1 VTVDTRK
8 VDQIAE
14 RFTARGGQPGLAYGI
29 VADGELVH
37 ADGIGESFTGGPTP
51 EADTVF
57 RIASMTKSF
66 TASAVMLLRDDG
78 VLKLDDPAHQYLPEL
93 RGLRL
98 PTADCPPVT
107 VRQLL
112 TMTAGFPTDDPWG
125 DRQQGLPPDTFERM
139 ISTGQLR
146 CCWAPGTRFEY
157 SNLGYALLGRIIAAV
172 TGRSYESAVRDMLL
186 GPLGMDR
193 TGFEAGEFAPGNL
206 ARGYRRDE
214 GGWLELQPDPSGAFA
229 PMGGIFSCVRD
240 LARWV
245 GGFADAFP
253 PRSAPESGHPLSRSS
268 RREMQLGKVA
278 VPAAGGVPTTRSAA
292 PAAISYGF
300 GLFSEEDPRLGTV
313 IQHSGG
319 YPGYGSQMR
328 WHPATG
334 IGVIALANS
343 TYAGVGALVGEALTA
358 LVTAHAATAPSSPGT
373 LRRQLRG
380 PVPVQPVPPSQPDQP
395 GQPGQP
401 GPWPETMAAMDSVNE
416 LLRHWDDAT
425 ADVLFT
431 PNVALDRA
439 LPQRVADIAR
449 LRARIGEFGPDAGR
463 GVECDSPAHCR
474 WWLTG
479 DQGSACVQIRLTPLA
494 EPLVQQLIV
503 AVPPEPGSALDQA
516 VRLLVD
522 ALNDGAREWPADL
535 PAAVSTGHVLRQLRL
550 AAAWTGP
557 CSPGGWLAGDGGTT
571 ATLELIGP
579 AGRAALSVE
588 IGRTG
593 LVLQRADAS
602 LQPLA

>member
-1 VTVDTRK
+1 
-8 VDQIAE
+8 
-14 RFTARGGQPGLAYGI
+14 
-29 VADGELVH
+29 
-37 ADGIGESFTGGPTP
+37 
-51 EADTVF
+51 
-57 RIASMTKSF
+57 
-66 TASAVMLLRDDG
+66 
-78 VLKLDDPAHQYLPEL
+78 
-93 RGLRL
+93 
-98 PTADCPPVT
+98 

-112 TMTAGFPTDDPWG
+112 TLSAPFPSHAPWG
-125 DRQQGLPPDTFERM
+125 DRHKGLPVDTFERM
-139 ISTGQLR
+139 ISAGQFR

-186 GPLGMDR
+186 APLGMDR

-214 GGWLELQPDPSGAFA
+214 SGWLELQPDPSGAFA

-245 GGFADAFP
+245 AGFADAFP

-268 RREMQLGKVA
+268 RREMQLAKIVIPVGGGMSA
-278 VPAAGGVPTTRSAA
+278 IRFAGPAAL
-292 PAAISYGF
+292 SYGF
-300 GLFSEEDPRLGTV
+300 GLFTEEDPKLGTV

-343 TYAGVGALVGEALTA
+343 TYAGVGALAGEALAA
-358 LVTAHAATAPSSPGT
+358 LVTERAATALFSAGT
-373 LRRQLRG
+373 PRPQLRG
-380 PVPVQPVPPSQPDQP
+380 PVPVQASQAS
-395 GQPGQP
+395 GASGASGASQP
-401 GPWPETMAAMDSVNE
+401 GPWLETISAMDSVNE
-416 LLRHWDDAT
+416 LLRHWDAAAADA
-425 ADVLFT
+425 LFT
-431 PNVALDRA
+431 PNVALDRP
-439 LPQRVADIAR
+439 LPQRAADVAR
-449 LRARIGEFGPDAGR
+449 LRARIGDFGPDAGR

-516 VRLLVD
+516 VRMLV
-522 ALNDGAREWPADL
+522 ATLHDGAQEWPADL
-535 PAAVSTGHVLRQLRL
+535 PAAVSTAHVLRQLRL

-557 CSPGGWLAGDGGTT
+557 CAPGGWLAGDGGTT
-571 ATLELIGP
+571 ATRELIGLS
-579 AGRAALSVE
+579 GRAALSVE

-593 LVLQRADAS
+593 LVLQRAETS
-602 LQPLA
+602 LEPLA